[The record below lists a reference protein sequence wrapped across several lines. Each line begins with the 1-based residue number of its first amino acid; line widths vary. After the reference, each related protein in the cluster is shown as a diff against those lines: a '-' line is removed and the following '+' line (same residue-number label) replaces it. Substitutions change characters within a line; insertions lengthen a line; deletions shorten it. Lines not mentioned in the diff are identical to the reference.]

1 MGAPAFLVLLK
12 PFFVLF
18 LIHDV
23 ILDKCDSTIFL
34 GFYHCVP
41 SAIDAVAVAVERIHP
56 KVAILCSG
64 CLCGMTWAFATSAP
78 TFSKCFNPGPTK
90 SLTTRVVNEKIGGRI
105 DADQ

>member
-1 MGAPAFLVLLK
+1 MCASAFLVLLK

-18 LIHDV
+18 LIRV

-34 GFYHCVP
+34 GFYGCVP

-78 TFSKCFNPGPTK
+78 TFSKCFNPSPTK
-90 SLTTRVVNEKIGGRI
+90 SLATRVVNEKIGGRI